1 MVFSLADVNGDG
13 RLDVAG
19 IIPDDSAPVRLWLG
33 AVERDRGVFGAQLR
47 FEMPGLIELEPVRL
61 PGESHDRLAVIE
73 RASKR
78 IVVQELASEQ
88 IETRG
93 DRDAAIE
100 TFSFTD
106 PASRKRDHAVIDVDG
121 DGRLDLVATDTEAN
135 TLVVF
140 RQIPGRGLRGG
151 QSYPGL
157 SDVTYLVADDVDE
170 DPYAELFVLSE
181 KEGVVGRVDATPDG
195 LPFPVP
201 IPLSDGYTPVAL
213 ALVRLENG
221 PRLAVI
227 AKSGRQYVVDLI
239 DMENQRQTVELGA
252 LSRAPETIVDL
263 DADQDGHTD
272 LLLFTRDKPMTML
285 RASEDGFTLLESKEM
300 GQYGLVQAASA
311 DNTAVHDIDGNGRPE
326 LLIADK
332 NFVRAVRYEP
342 QPQGLISPGWQVVT
356 QVNTRDSAS
365 KLVSLARLGDRVA
378 AADKEKDRLVIF
390 GRGDGDAEEDGT
402 WRELESVNIRGF
414 SFNRI
419 HAGAFSG
426 DDQENILAVGNDGF
440 GVIRLA
446 GRRIVMRETNAWRTE
461 HERRRQHELSAG
473 DINSDGFT
481 DLISLDAGEQMC
493 EIFTFTE
500 TGRLVFA
507 TGFQVFET
515 KIFSGGEP
523 REYEPSDALIG
534 DVTGDGADDLVLLAH
549 DRVLIYPQMTGGG
562 ASP

>member
-1 MVFSLADVNGDG
+1 MGFRRSCCALLLGWLGCAAGPEQASQPDLLAIANGRIQIWPLDGDQLGRRTELAAGEDLMVFSLADVNGDG

-239 DMENQRQTVELGA
+239 DMDRA
-252 LSRAPETIVDL
+252 DSR
-263 DADQDGHTD
+263 
-272 LLLFTRDKPMTML
+272 
-285 RASEDGFTLLESKEM
+285 
-300 GQYGLVQAASA
+300 
-311 DNTAVHDIDGNGRPE
+311 
-326 LLIADK
+326 
-332 NFVRAVRYEP
+332 
-342 QPQGLISPGWQVVT
+342 
-356 QVNTRDSAS
+356 
-365 KLVSLARLGDRVA
+365 
-378 AADKEKDRLVIF
+378 
-390 GRGDGDAEEDGT
+390 RGG
-402 WRELESVNIRGF
+402 S
-414 SFNRI
+414 
-419 HAGAFSG
+419 
-426 DDQENILAVGNDGF
+426 
-440 GVIRLA
+440 
-446 GRRIVMRETNAWRTE
+446 
-461 HERRRQHELSAG
+461 
-473 DINSDGFT
+473 
-481 DLISLDAGEQMC
+481 
-493 EIFTFTE
+493 
-500 TGRLVFA
+500 
-507 TGFQVFET
+507 
-515 KIFSGGEP
+515 
-523 REYEPSDALIG
+523 
-534 DVTGDGADDLVLLAH
+534 
-549 DRVLIYPQMTGGG
+549 
-562 ASP
+562 